1 MKKILFHKA
10 DSFELAFYFGGGEL
24 VAFKTTMATFGGVIG
39 YWLGG
44 FDMALKVLLTLVII
58 DFVSGMLASGV
69 EGKLKSDVG
78 FKGIA
83 RKVMLFLIVV
93 CGTMLDQTLNTGE
106 TFRNATIFFYISNEL
121 LSILENAG
129 RIGIPIPEKLKQTIE
144 VLKTK
149 EGDK

>member
-1 MKKILFHKA
+1 M
-10 DSFELAFYFGGGEL
+10 
-24 VAFKTTMATFGGVIG
+24 TTFGAIIG
-39 YWLGG
+39 YYLGG
-44 FDMALKVLLTLVII
+44 FDMLLKALLILVVI
-58 DFVSGMLASGV
+58 DYVSGILASGI
-69 EGKLKSDVG
+69 EGKLRSNTG

-93 CGTMLDQTLNTGE
+93 CANLMDQALNTGD
-106 TFRNATIFFYISNEL
+106 TFRNASIFFYISNEL

-149 EGDK
+149 EGGK

>member
-1 MKKILFHKA
+1 
-10 DSFELAFYFGGGEL
+10 
-24 VAFKTTMATFGGVIG
+24 MATFKTIMTSLGAIIG
-39 YWLGG
+39 YYLGG
-44 FDMALKVLLTLVII
+44 FDMLLKALLILVLV
-58 DFVSGMLASGV
+58 DYVSGMMASGI
-69 EGKLKSDVG
+69 EGKLRSNIG

-93 CGTMLDQTLNTGE
+93 CGSLMDHSLNTGD

-144 VLKTK
+144 ILKTK
-149 EGDK
+149 EGEK

>member
-1 MKKILFHKA
+1 MAI
-10 DSFELAFYFGGGEL
+10 
-24 VAFKTTMATFGGVIG
+24 FKTSMATFGGIIG

-44 FDMALKVLLTLVII
+44 VDTALKVLITLVFI
-58 DFVSGMLASGV
+58 DFFSGMLASGV

-93 CGTMLDQTLNTGE
+93 CANMMDQSLNTGD
-106 TFRNATIFFYISNEL
+106 TFRNATIFFYIANEL

-149 EGDK
+149 EGEK

>member
-1 MKKILFHKA
+1 
-10 DSFELAFYFGGGEL
+10 
-24 VAFKTTMATFGGVIG
+24 MATFKTIMTSLGAIIG
-39 YWLGG
+39 YYLGG
-44 FDMALKVLLTLVII
+44 FDMLLKALLILVLV
-58 DFVSGMLASGV
+58 DYVSGMMASGI
-69 EGKLKSDVG
+69 EGKLRSNTG

-93 CGTMLDQTLNTGE
+93 CGSLMDHSLNTGD

-144 VLKTK
+144 ILKTK
-149 EGDK
+149 EGEK